1 MATTKTAPV
10 KNDALDSI
18 LKQYEENSTSS
29 SSGKSYDLK
38 NYFTVRLADGEKSG
52 SKRIRILPAPNGGS
66 PFVEVYIHKLQI
78 NGVWKKFICLNHM
91 FDKDCPFCEAREA
104 LLATG
109 KAEDKELAKNYGSR
123 RAYVLKVI
131 DREAEEEGVKF
142 WRFNHDYRNEGIFD
156 KIIGIFK
163 NKKDITDVTTG
174 RDLTIE
180 MTRNQK
186 NNTIINAIIPEDAE
200 PLSADAELSALWLAD
215 ARTWEDVY
223 AVKNYEYLEIVVKG
237 GEPVWDKV
245 GACWADKATIKEEEK
260 QELDAELSI
269 GAAKVETPKAA
280 PVDAKAAEK
289 PVAKTSSTAAKAP
302 VAKATVKPTAP
313 VVTEEPDDDLPF

>member
-1 MATTKTAPV
+1 MATTQTKAPV

-91 FDKDCPFCEAREA
+91 FEKDCPFCEAREA

-131 DREAEEEGVKF
+131 DRDAEEEGVKF

-180 MTRNQK
+180 MSRNQK

-200 PLSADAELSALWLAD
+200 PLSADAELAALWLAD

-245 GACWADKATIKEEEK
+245 GGCWADKATLKEEEK
-260 QELDAELSI
+260 EELDAELSI
-269 GAAKVETPKAA
+269 GTAKEEP
-280 PVDAKAAEK
+280 
-289 PVAKTSSTAAKAP
+289 AKTPAAKAP
-302 VAKATVKPTAP
+302 VTKTPAAKAPAAKAAVK
-313 VVTEEPDDDLPF
+313 VKEEPVITENEDVDDLPF